1 VTSSPLPRLVV
12 DTNIF
17 VPATIGAAASPPGTS
32 AGAGLLRGWRAG
44 FCSLVVSE
52 ELLAE
57 YLDVL
62 QRAPFNISSGRATRL
77 IDNVARRAIVVTPK
91 ASKRILTKDPDDDVV
106 LKAALAGKAEFLV
119 TDNRR
124 DFDEL
129 AATPG
134 KRARGA
140 ELSHRGIRIVGLSEC
155 LDAIRATHA
164 GAGRVM
170 RKPSRW
176 P

>member
-17 VPATIGAAASPPGTS
+17 VPATIGAAAFPPGTS

-91 ASKRILTKDPDDDVV
+91 ASKRILTKDPDDD
-106 LKAALAGKAEFLV
+106 
-119 TDNRR
+119 
-124 DFDEL
+124 
-129 AATPG
+129 
-134 KRARGA
+134 
-140 ELSHRGIRIVGLSEC
+140 IVGLSEC

-164 GAGRVM
+164 DAGRVM